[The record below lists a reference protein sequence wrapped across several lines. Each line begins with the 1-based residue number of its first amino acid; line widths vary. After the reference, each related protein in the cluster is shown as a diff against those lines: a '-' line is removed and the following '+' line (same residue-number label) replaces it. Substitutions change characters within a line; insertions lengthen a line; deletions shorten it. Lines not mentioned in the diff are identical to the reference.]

1 MFAVDWTRWEKPAA
15 DDDTPKVGWPE
26 PIQSIPRSLVPP
38 LTATRMMSW
47 ESGRAR
53 IPEQPQFDPQEY
65 AAFESKYFKVETL
78 MMSWESGRAGI
89 PKQPQF
95 DPSQFH
101 WMDPSDPFDR
111 KQLYTLCVSADSG
124 VGEAAPSAPSGGAGP
139 MEEAD

>member
-26 PIQSIPRSLVPP
+26 PIQSIPRSLEPP
-38 LTATRMMSW
+38 VASRMMSW

-65 AAFESKYFKVETL
+65 AAFCALKAEEETL
-78 MMSWESGRAGI
+78 MLSPQSGRAGI

-95 DPSQFH
+95 DP
-101 WMDPSDPFDR
+101 
-111 KQLYTLCVSADSG
+111 
-124 VGEAAPSAPSGGAGP
+124 
-139 MEEAD
+139 

>member
-26 PIQSIPRSLVPP
+26 PIQSIPRSLEPP
-38 LTATRMMSW
+38 RRAPAPVHTLMVSW

-53 IPEQPQFDPQEY
+53 IPEQRNSGLAY
-65 AAFESKYFKVETL
+65 A
-78 MMSWESGRAGI
+78 RI
-89 PKQPQF
+89 PEQPQF

>member
-15 DDDTPKVGWPE
+15 DDDTPKGGWPE

-38 LTATRMMSW
+38 LTA
-47 ESGRAR
+47 
-53 IPEQPQFDPQEY
+53 
-65 AAFESKYFKVETL
+65 TL